1 MPRRREIV
9 TAATDEELKS
19 PPYFKRL
26 QLAVRNT
33 DLGERDWPT
42 AIQHSLM
49 IADMRGTV
57 FQYATR
63 EHFPIPL
70 IDDVWGNE
78 RYVREFL
85 AFDECK
91 YPAKDRLIDIFFR
104 IEMPEIARHFGR

>member
-1 MPRRREIV
+1 MRKKTRIV
-9 TAATDEELKS
+9 IVATDEELNS

-26 QLAVRNT
+26 QMAVRNSGI
-33 DLGERDWPT
+33 GERDWPT

-70 IDDVWGNE
+70 VDDVWGNE

-85 AFDECK
+85 VFGECK
-91 YPAKDRLIDIFFR
+91 YPAKDRLIDLFYR
-104 IEMPEIARHFGR
+104 IEMPEIAKHFGR